1 MHRKA
6 MIVGLCAGMFAAYVS
21 AELRPLDE
29 PELQAVSA
37 QAGISLSA
45 NLTFALNAGN
55 TNCAGGV
62 AAGGCGARLAFKP
75 AGGAGYLVVDNLS
88 GAFSFDGATLDIV
101 ALDSSGGFGA
111 ESAVAG
117 TQGLKIGLQNGQFS
131 NFKWTLATANQ
142 AVAGGAGFKQN
153 DQLSYQTNGLVKL
166 QGNFYVFGTP

>member
-1 MHRKA
+1 MHCKA
-6 MIVGLCAGMFAAYVS
+6 IIAGLCAGVFAACVS

-29 PELQAVSA
+29 SELQTVSG

-45 NLTFALNAGN
+45 NLKFALKASN

-75 AGGAGYLVVDNLS
+75 AGGAGYLVLDNIS
-88 GAFSFDGATLDIV
+88 GAFSFDGATVDVVTLD
-101 ALDSSGGFGA
+101 AGGGFGA
-111 ESAVAG
+111 ESALTG
-117 TQGLKIGLQNGQFS
+117 TQGLKIGLKNGQFS

-153 DQLSYQTNGLVKL
+153 DQLSYQTNGVVKL
-166 QGNFYVFGTP
+166 QGNLYVFGIP